1 MAKMMSHA
9 QHDRQGF
16 ETCGCGR
23 PQCRKRRIDDRRTQR
38 RVEKDALRKELDR
51 GENR

>member
-9 QHDRQGF
+9 QHSRQGY

-38 RVEKDALRKELDR
+38 RVEKDELRKELSCE
-51 GENR
+51 ENR